1 MGAYLKVC
9 KVGAYSE
16 KHYFVF
22 FTAVF
27 KEYTESKCLYK
38 LFNYI
43 R

>member
-16 KHYFVF
+16 KHFVF

-27 KEYTESKCLYK
+27 KEYTKSKCLYK

-43 R
+43 G